1 MTIKG
6 FMFSAFVPASCRVRH
21 LIAYGALLVLVGCG
35 SAADNKVDGAMG
47 VTTSSSSRVLDIQD
61 PVARLDLARMTYTH
75 GDDIYAEVVV
85 SNDTGAGLDFRSC
98 GGQPYWGVLDGGP
111 EGFRGVETGAQLT
124 CMGEPKQIPEGES
137 RWSIRVPT
145 TSTSCTR
152 DEFSPELQCIQ
163 NGSLPDLPP
172 GDYSLR
178 IEGAGQS
185 LPIPA
190 PVIITLE

>member
-47 VTTSSSSRVLDIQD
+47 VTTSTSSRLDIQD
-61 PVARLDLARMTYTH
+61 PVARLELARMTYAH
-75 GDDIYAEVVV
+75 GDDIHAEVVV

-111 EGFRGVETGAQLT
+111 EGIRGTSAQLT

-137 RWSIRVPT
+137 RFSVRVPT
-145 TSTSCTR
+145 TYTSCTR
-152 DEFSPELQCIQ
+152 DAISPELQCTQ

-190 PVIITLE
+190 PEIITLE